1 LILGKNIIIAKLFLF
16 VAIPSICKV
25 NLSLRINSACEL
37 KNESWLIFNE
47 IGLMILEAEYV
58 QLSPYFKDCE

>member
-47 IGLMILEAEYV
+47 IGLMIREA
-58 QLSPYFKDCE
+58 